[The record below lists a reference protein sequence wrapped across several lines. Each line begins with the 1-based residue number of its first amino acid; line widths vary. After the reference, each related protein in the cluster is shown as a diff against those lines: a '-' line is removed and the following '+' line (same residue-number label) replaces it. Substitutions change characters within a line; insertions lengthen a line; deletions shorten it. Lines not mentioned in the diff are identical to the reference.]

1 MVLKRILFLSGLLI
15 TFSCSSGD
23 GNADDS
29 DQSNPNALSV
39 GDTFSGFD
47 ALDICANESI
57 VYDYGDTSRVI
68 LLSLFASW

>member
-1 MVLKRILFLSGLLI
+1 MILKRILFLSGLLI

-23 GNADDS
+23 GNADDPG
-29 DQSNPNALSV
+29 QNNPNALSV

-47 ALDICANESI
+47 ALDICANEGI
-57 VYDYGDTSRVI
+57 GYDYGDTSRVI